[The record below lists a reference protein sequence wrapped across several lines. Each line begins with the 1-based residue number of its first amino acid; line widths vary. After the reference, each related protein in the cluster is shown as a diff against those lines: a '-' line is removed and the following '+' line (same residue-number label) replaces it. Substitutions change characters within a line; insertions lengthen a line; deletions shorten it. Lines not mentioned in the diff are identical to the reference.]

1 MILPKSE
8 LYPFTEAFNNIK
20 NLIVFLLKHE
30 VGVVFMKQ
38 RIISILS
45 ILDYWSWARTKH
57 GRIKVGGF
65 LWW

>member
-1 MILPKSE
+1 MPELIQNNVNGEKMYIPIRLMILPKSE

-38 RIISILS
+38 KIISIL
-45 ILDYWSWARTKH
+45 
-57 GRIKVGGF
+57 
-65 LWW
+65 